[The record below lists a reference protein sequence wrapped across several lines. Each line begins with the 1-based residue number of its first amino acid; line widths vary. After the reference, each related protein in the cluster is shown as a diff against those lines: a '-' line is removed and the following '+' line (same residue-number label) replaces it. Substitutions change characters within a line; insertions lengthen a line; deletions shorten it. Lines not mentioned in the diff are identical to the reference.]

1 MQPTDLHRRLNIME
15 NANKNSEITQKD
27 IIQFLLQQA
36 QHTVTREELKDE
48 IRELK
53 NDLINKIDAS
63 DKKIDDAKN
72 ELNKNIDDVKN
83 ELNKKIDDVRSEIK
97 GVKSELK
104 SEIKDVRSEIK
115 DVRSEIKEVRSEIKD
130 IRSELKE
137 DYLRLNKKFDRLT
150 WYIVATIISI
160 FAKDYIIE
168 AIEKL
173 FGQQ

>member
-1 MQPTDLHRRLNIME
+1 ME
-15 NANKNSEITQKD
+15 NTNKNSEMTQKD

-63 DKKIDDAKN
+63 DKKT
-72 ELNKNIDDVKN
+72 DDVKN
-83 ELNKKIDDVRSEIK
+83 ELNKKIDDVKSEIK

-104 SEIKDVRSEIK
+104 SEIKDVRTEIKDVRTEIK
-115 DVRSEIKEVRSEIKD
+115 DVRSEIKDV
-130 IRSELKE
+130 RSELKE

-173 FGQQ
+173 FG

>member
-1 MQPTDLHRRLNIME
+1 MKDIE
-15 NANKNSEITQKD
+15 KNSEMTQKD

-48 IRELK
+48 IRGLK
-53 NDLINKIDAS
+53 SDLISKIDAS
-63 DKKIDDAKN
+63 DKKID
-72 ELNKNIDDVKN
+72 EVKN

-97 GVKSELK
+97 
-104 SEIKDVRSEIK
+104 DVRSEIK
-115 DVRSEIKEVRSEIKD
+115 DV
-130 IRSELKE
+130 RSELKE

-168 AIEKL
+168 AIKKV
-173 FGQQ
+173 FN